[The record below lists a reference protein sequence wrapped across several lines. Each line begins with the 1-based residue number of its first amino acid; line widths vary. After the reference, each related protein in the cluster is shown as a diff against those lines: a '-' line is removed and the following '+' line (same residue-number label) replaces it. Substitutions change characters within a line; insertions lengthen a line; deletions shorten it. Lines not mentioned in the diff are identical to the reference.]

1 MSVNPAPP
9 SSHRNLDEQIS
20 QLMQCKPLSEQEV
33 VIPLLVCDDEKTLV
47 VRIMINC
54 LTKGLILHLLEVH
67 LCHILRQI
75 ICYFEIL
82 IELQQI
88 MDVFVAL
95 QEVIPGD
102 CLIGRDARVQES
114 VDTLE
119 LQMIPLNI
127 FIKLGA

>member
-9 SSHRNLDEQIS
+9 SSHGNLDEQIS
-20 QLMQCKPLSEQEV
+20 QLLQCKPLSEQEV
-33 VIPLLVCDDEKTLV
+33 VVPLLVCDDEKTLV

-54 LTKGLILHLLEVH
+54 LTKGLILHLLE
-67 LCHILRQI
+67 
-75 ICYFEIL
+75 
-82 IELQQI
+82 
-88 MDVFVAL
+88 DVFVAL

-102 CLIGRDARVQES
+102 RLIGRDARVQES